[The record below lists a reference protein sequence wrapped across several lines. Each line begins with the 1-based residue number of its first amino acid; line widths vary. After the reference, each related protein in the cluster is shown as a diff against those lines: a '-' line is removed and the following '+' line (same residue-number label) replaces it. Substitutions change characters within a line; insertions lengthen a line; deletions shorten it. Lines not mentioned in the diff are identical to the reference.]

1 MRTSPSPSMAR
12 IAAASAAGTAI
23 EFYDFFAYGTAAAL
37 VLGPLFFPDASAL
50 AGTLAAFGT
59 FAVGFVARPLGSVLF
74 GHIGDRVGRRPV
86 LIGSLLLT
94 GLATTAVGC
103 VPAHASIGTAAPVL
117 LVALRF
123 LQGLGLG
130 GEWGGAVLLVAEHAP
145 GRRRGLW
152 TSLPQTGPAVGFLLA
167 NGIVLALSA
176 GLSDAAF
183 RSWGWR
189 VPFWVAGVLA
199 LAGLALRAALPETP
213 AFAAAAGR
221 GDLAR
226 VPVSELLREHGRLVL
241 LTAGAMACGYAVF
254 YTVTTWSLAY
264 ATEHLGMDRTV
275 VLGCVLVAVLV
286 KGALTP
292 LAGLLGDRFGRRRMA
307 LAGTAAMGVVIFP
320 YAGLLASGSPVAITV
335 GSAAELLAFIT
346 VFAVVGAYLPELYAP
361 RVRCTGAALGYNL
374 GGVLGGALTPVVATR
389 LAAGSG
395 TPWPVAAYVA
405 GVALLS
411 LGCFAALPETRGEA
425 AADATAGC
433 AAVRAPRP
441 G

>member
-1 MRTSPSPSMAR
+1 M
-12 IAAASAAGTAI
+12 
-23 EFYDFFAYGTAAAL
+23 
-37 VLGPLFFPDASAL
+37 
-50 AGTLAAFGT
+50 
-59 FAVGFVARPLGSVLF
+59 
-74 GHIGDRVGRRPV
+74 
-86 LIGSLLLT
+86 
-94 GLATTAVGC
+94 
-103 VPAHASIGTAAPVL
+103 
-117 LVALRF
+117 
-123 LQGLGLG
+123 
-130 GEWGGAVLLVAEHAP
+130 
-145 GRRRGLW
+145 
-152 TSLPQTGPAVGFLLA
+152 
-167 NGIVLALSA
+167 
-176 GLSDAAF
+176 
-183 RSWGWR
+183 
-189 VPFWVAGVLA
+189 
-199 LAGLALRAALPETP
+199 
-213 AFAAAAGR
+213 
-221 GDLAR
+221 
-226 VPVSELLREHGRLVL
+226 
-241 LTAGAMACGYAVF
+241 
-254 YTVTTWSLAY
+254 TTWSLAY